1 MSGSTKTGVGTATA
15 STVVCFGEALIDMRG
30 ELVDGAR
37 RFIPQAGGAPA
48 NVAVGVARLGGK
60 ARFAG
65 QVGNDLFGQQ
75 IRDALT
81 AYGVDVSLLCHTDR
95 AATALA
101 LVALDERGERQ
112 FSFYRT
118 ATADLSYSDQQLP
131 DAALA
136 DRPIFHA
143 CSNTL
148 TEPGISGVTGR
159 LLARARTQGCL
170 VSFDVNYRA
179 PLWSEPAMA
188 PGRILEVARQADLV
202 KFSQEEL
209 TALYPGEESAMVA
222 SLIDAGVALVLVTDG
237 GNPLTAHTAA
247 GPTTLTPPVVQAVDT
262 TAAGDAFVAGCL
274 YQLACHGMTPAAF
287 PGWLARS
294 DHLPTLLAFA
304 GRCGAVAATR
314 FGAFDALPDLSDV
327 NEATVDAGRG

>member
-1 MSGSTKTGVGTATA
+1 MAN
-15 STVVCFGEALIDMRG
+15 TVLCFGEALIDMRG
-30 ELVDGAR
+30 KQADGEQVGGALH
-37 RFIPQAGGAPA
+37 FIPQPGGAPA
-48 NVAVGVARLGGK
+48 NVAVGVARLGGH

-75 IRDALT
+75 IREALT
-81 AYGVDVSLLCHTDR
+81 AYGVDVTLLCHTDQ
-95 AATALA
+95 AVTALA
-101 LVALDERGERQ
+101 LVALDEQGERQ

-118 ATADLSYSDQQLP
+118 ATADLTYSDDQLP

-136 DRPIFHA
+136 DRPIFHG

-148 TEPGISGVTGR
+148 TEPGISAVTAR
-159 LLARARTQGCL
+159 LLARARAHGCL

-179 PLWSEPAMA
+179 PLWPAPEMA

-209 TALYPGEESAMVA
+209 TALYPGEEPALVA

-237 GNPLTAHTAA
+237 ANPLTAHTA
-247 GPTTLTPPVVQAVDT
+247 GGSITHTPPSVRAVDT

-274 YQLACHGMTPAAF
+274 YRLACHGVTPAAL
-287 PGWLARS
+287 PGWLATG
-294 DHLPTLLAFA
+294 DHLPALLAFA

-327 NEATVDAGRG
+327 TGATVAGERG